1 MAITTYAELKAAI
14 GSWLGHELFA
24 DRYGDFITLFEAA
37 ACRRLK
43 VRPMETVVT
52 LTPSAGMAALP
63 SDYLGWRRATVI
75 SSPRIELTYVHPSYL
90 QAHYPTDLARK
101 PHHFTIEA
109 STLKTRSSDAT
120 AIELLYYAKTPAV
133 ANALT
138 WLFTN
143 HPDAYLFGS
152 LAEAE
157 AFGVND
163 ERLPMWKSRRDEVLA
178 EISTSEFRERGAM
191 EIRAAGATP

>member
-1 MAITTYAELKAAI
+1 MAITTYAELKSAI
-14 GSWLGHELFA
+14 GAWLGHELFA
-24 DRYGDFITLFEAA
+24 DRYADFITLFEAT

-43 VRPMETVVT
+43 VRPMETVAT
-52 LTPSAGMAALP
+52 LTPSSGAAALP
-63 SDYLGWRRATVI
+63 SDYLGWRRATVT
-75 SSPRIELTYVHPSYL
+75 STTRVELTYVHPSYL
-90 QAHYPTDLARK
+90 QALYPSGLASLPR
-101 PHHFTIEA
+101 HFTIEA
-109 STLKTRSSDAT
+109 SALKTRSSDAT
-120 AIELLYYAKTPAV
+120 AIELLYYAKTPAISGML
-133 ANALT
+133 N

-163 ERLPMWKSRRDEVLA
+163 ERLPMWKARRDEVLA
-178 EISTSEFRERGAM
+178 EIAASDFRERGAM

>member
-1 MAITTYAELKAAI
+1 MSIANFAELKTAI

-24 DRYGDFITLFEAA
+24 DRYNDFITLFEAA

-43 VRPMETVVT
+43 VRPMEMLTT
-52 LTPSAGMAALP
+52 LAPSFGATALP
-63 SDYLGWRRATVI
+63 ADYLGWRRATVT
-75 SSPRIELTYVHPSYL
+75 STPRIELTYVHPSYL
-90 QAHYPTDLARK
+90 QALYPAALSDLPR
-101 PHHFTIEA
+101 HFTIEA
-109 STLKTRSSDAT
+109 SALKTRSSDST
-120 AIELLYYAKTPAV
+120 PIELLYYAKTPAI
-133 ANALT
+133 ANALN

-178 EISTSEFRERGAM
+178 EIASSEFRERGAM

>member
-1 MAITTYAELKAAI
+1 MSIATFAELKTAI

-24 DRYGDFITLFEAA
+24 DRYSDFITLFEAA

-43 VRPMETVVT
+43 VRPMEMLTT
-52 LTPSAGMAALP
+52 LTPSFGATALP
-63 SDYLGWRRATVI
+63 VDYLGWRRATVT
-75 SSPRIELTYVHPSYL
+75 STPRIELTYVHPSYL
-90 QAHYPTDLARK
+90 QALYPTGLSDLPR
-101 PHHFTIEA
+101 HFTIEA
-109 STLKTRSSDAT
+109 SALKTRSSDAT
-120 AIELLYYAKTPAV
+120 TIEFLYYAKTPAV
-133 ANALT
+133 ANALN

-178 EISTSEFRERGAM
+178 EIASSEFRERGAM

>member
-14 GSWLGHELFA
+14 GSWLGHELFV
-24 DRYGDFITLFEAA
+24 DRYADFITLFEAA

-43 VRPMETVVT
+43 VRPMETVTT
-52 LTPSAGMAALP
+52 LTPSSGAAALP
-63 SDYLGWRRATVI
+63 ADYLGWRRATVMGT
-75 SSPRIELTYVHPSYL
+75 PRVDLTYVHPSYL
-90 QAHYPTDLARK
+90 QALYPTGLAHTPR
-101 PHHFTIEA
+101 HFTIEA
-109 STLKTRSSDAT
+109 SALKTRSSDST
-120 AIELLYYAKTPAV
+120 DIELLYFAKTPAV
-133 ANALT
+133 ADALN
-138 WLFTN
+138 WLFTH

-163 ERLPMWKSRRDEVLA
+163 ERLPMWKARRDEVLA
-178 EISTSEFRERGAM
+178 EIVSSDFRERGAM

>member
-1 MAITTYAELKAAI
+1 MAITTYAELKTAI

-24 DRYGDFITLFEAA
+24 DRYADFITLFEAA

-43 VRPMETVVT
+43 VRPMEAVTT
-52 LTPSAGMAALP
+52 LTPSSGSAPLP
-63 SDYLGWRRATVI
+63 TDYLGWRRATVI
-75 SSPRIELTYVHPSYL
+75 STPRVELTYVHPSYL
-90 QAHYPTDLARK
+90 QALYSSGLTSRPR
-101 PHHFTIEA
+101 HFTIEA
-109 STLKTRSSDAT
+109 SALKTRSSDAT
-120 AIELLYYAKTPAV
+120 GVELLYYAKTPAV
-133 ANALT
+133 SGMLN
-138 WLFTN
+138 WLFTS

-163 ERLPMWKSRRDEVLA
+163 ERLPMWKARRDEVLA
-178 EISTSEFRERGAM
+178 EITTSDFHERGAM

>member
-1 MAITTYAELKAAI
+1 MSIATFAELKTAI

-24 DRYGDFITLFEAA
+24 DRYSDFITLFEAA

-43 VRPMETVVT
+43 VRPMEMLTT
-52 LTPSAGMAALP
+52 LTPSFGATALP
-63 SDYLGWRRATVI
+63 VDYLGWRRATVT
-75 SSPRIELTYVHPSYL
+75 STPRIELTYVHPSYL
-90 QAHYPTDLARK
+90 QALYPTGLSDLPR
-101 PHHFTIEA
+101 HFTIEA
-109 STLKTRSSDAT
+109 SALKTRSSDAT
-120 AIELLYYAKTPAV
+120 AIEFLYYAKTPAV
-133 ANALT
+133 ANALN

-178 EISTSEFRERGAM
+178 EIASSEFRERGAM

>member
-1 MAITTYAELKAAI
+1 MPITTYAELKTAI
-14 GSWLGHELFA
+14 GAWLGHELFA
-24 DRYGDFITLFEAA
+24 DRCADFITLFEAA

-43 VRPMETVVT
+43 VRPMEAVTT
-52 LTPSAGMAALP
+52 LTPSAGSAALP
-63 SDYLGWRRATVI
+63 ADYLGWRRATAT
-75 SSPRIELTYVHPSYL
+75 STPRVELTYVHPSYL
-90 QAHYPTDLARK
+90 QALYPSGLTAAPR
-101 PHHFTIEA
+101 HFTIEA
-109 STLKTRSSDAT
+109 SALKTRSSDST
-120 AIELLYYAKTPAV
+120 GIELLYFAKTPAV
-133 ANALT
+133 SATLN

-163 ERLPMWKSRRDEVLA
+163 ERLPMWKARRDEVLA
-178 EISTSEFRERGAM
+178 EIAASDFRERGAM

>member
-1 MAITTYAELKAAI
+1 MAITTYAEIKTAI

-24 DRYGDFITLFEAA
+24 DRYADFIVLFEAA

-43 VRPMETVVT
+43 VRPMETMTT
-52 LTPSAGMAALP
+52 LTPSSGAAALP
-63 SDYLGWRRATVI
+63 ADYLGWRRATVT
-75 SSPRIELTYVHPSYL
+75 STPRVELTYVHPSYL
-90 QAHYPTDLARK
+90 QALYPAGLSDAPR
-101 PHHFTIEA
+101 HFTIEGSA
-109 STLKTRSSDAT
+109 LKTRSSDST
-120 AIELLYYAKTPAV
+120 AIEFLYFAKTPAV
-133 ANALT
+133 ADALN
-138 WLFTN
+138 WLFTH

-163 ERLPMWKSRRDEVLA
+163 ERLPMWKARRDEALA
-178 EISTSEFRERGAM
+178 EIASSDFRERGAM

>member
-1 MAITTYAELKAAI
+1 MAITTYAEFKTAI

-24 DRYGDFITLFEAA
+24 DRYADFITLFEAA

-43 VRPMETVVT
+43 VRPMEAVT
-52 LTPSAGMAALP
+52 MLTPSAGAAALP
-63 SDYLGWRRATVI
+63 ADYLGWRRATVT
-75 SSPRIELTYVHPSYL
+75 STPRVELTYVHPSYL
-90 QAHYPTDLARK
+90 QALYPSGLTDTPR
-101 PHHFTIEA
+101 HFTIEA
-109 STLKTRSSDAT
+109 SALKTRSSDAT
-120 AIELLYYAKTPAV
+120 AIELVYFAKTPAV
-133 ANALT
+133 SATLN

-163 ERLPMWKSRRDEVLA
+163 ERLPMWKARRDEVLA
-178 EISTSEFRERGAM
+178 EVVSSDFRERGAM

>member
-1 MAITTYAELKAAI
+1 MSIATFAELKTAI

-24 DRYGDFITLFEAA
+24 DRYGDFITLFQAA

-43 VRPMETVVT
+43 VRPMEMLTT
-52 LTPSAGMAALP
+52 LTPSFGAAALP
-63 SDYLGWRRATVI
+63 ADYLGWRRATVT
-75 SSPRIELTYVHPSYL
+75 STPRTELTYVHPSYL
-90 QAHYPTDLARK
+90 QALYPTGLSDLPR
-101 PHHFTIEA
+101 HFTIEA
-109 STLKTRSSDAT
+109 SALKTRSSDST

-133 ANALT
+133 ANALN
-138 WLFTN
+138 WLLAN

-178 EISTSEFRERGAM
+178 EIASSEFRERGAM

>member
-1 MAITTYAELKAAI
+1 MSITTYTELKSAI

-43 VRPMETVVT
+43 VRPMETLTT
-52 LTPSAGMAALP
+52 LTPSSGAAALP
-63 SDYLGWRRATVI
+63 ADYLGWRRATVM
-75 SSPRIELTYVHPSYL
+75 SAPRVELTYVHPSYL
-90 QAHYPTDLARK
+90 QALYPTGLTRAPR
-101 PHHFTIEA
+101 HFTIEA
-109 STLKTRSSDAT
+109 SALKTRSSDST
-120 AIELLYYAKTPAV
+120 AIELLYFAKTPAV
-133 ANALT
+133 ANALN

-163 ERLPMWKSRRDEVLA
+163 ERLPMWKARRDEVLV
-178 EISTSEFRERGAM
+178 EIASSDFRERGAM

>member
-1 MAITTYAELKAAI
+1 MEMLATLAPSS
-14 GSWLGHELFA
+14 GS
-24 DRYGDFITLFEAA
+24 
-37 ACRRLK
+37 
-43 VRPMETVVT
+43 
-52 LTPSAGMAALP
+52 AALP
-63 SDYLGWRRATVI
+63 ADYLGWRRATVT
-75 SSPRIELTYVHPSYL
+75 STPRVELSYVHPSYL
-90 QAHYPTDLARK
+90 QALYPTDLVRK
-101 PHHFTIEA
+101 PRHFTIEA
-109 STLKTRSSDAT
+109 STLKTRSSDET
-120 AIELLYYAKTPAV
+120 TVELLYYAKTPAV
-133 ANALT
+133 ANALN

-178 EISTSEFRERGAM
+178 EIASSEFRERGAM